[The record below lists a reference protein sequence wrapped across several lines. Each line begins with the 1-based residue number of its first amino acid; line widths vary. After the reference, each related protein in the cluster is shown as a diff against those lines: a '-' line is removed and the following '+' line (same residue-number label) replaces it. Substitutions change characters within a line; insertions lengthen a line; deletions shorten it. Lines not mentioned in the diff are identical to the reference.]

1 MEQVILI
8 SALVFLGWHLSTSG
22 KDKARRKHYLK
33 YIKEDDLDKP
43 ARHIIEKTLN
53 SRIEDCDYREKSYRE
68 HWFRGKNR
76 EIIKVEI
83 NPRSKQIKSIYRD
96 RSHVN
101 KGLEPNKPLKKLKKG
116 ERLPIFDYAEG
127 LAEYTDLE
135 PGDFSDF
142 MSTDFLENEITKK
155 RKARYNEDYRY
166 KDTNKKGKRVWWK
179 IKDE

>member
-8 SALVFLGWHLSTSG
+8 SALIFLGWHLSTSG

-53 SRIEDCDYREKSYRE
+53 SKVEDCEYIKRNKAE
-68 HWFRGKNR
+68 HWFRGRNR
-76 EIIKVEI
+76 EVIKVEI
-83 NPRSKQIKSIYRD
+83 DVDKKQIRSIYRD
-96 RSHVN
+96 RPHVN
-101 KGLEPNKPLKKLKKG
+101 KKLEPNKGPDKG
-116 ERLPIFDYAEG
+116 KRFPIFDYAEG

-142 MSTDFLENEITKK
+142 MSTDFLENETTED
-155 RKARYNEDYRY
+155 RKSRYNKDFRY
-166 KDTNKKGKRVWWK
+166 KDTNKKGKKIWWK